1 MKKEFFS
8 ELEKILYEKNLKLK
22 FELFDNFY
30 EEFQKENLIFNHE
43 HFAIFQNNT
52 YEKIKILH
60 PTRIRRP
67 KSTNSTQALAKII
80 HSIAHIEFSAINLAL
95 DASYR
100 FKNLPLEF
108 YKDWLEVAKDEMR
121 HFKLLNRALEEL
133 NFEYGSFEAH
143 ENLEDALKA
152 TKNSLKYRMGVVH
165 RGLEAKGLDA
175 NPFVLKKIQNSNHSI
190 KPFLEE
196 ILQII
201 LEEEIIH
208 VKKGDFWWNF
218 AKDERDDYLSLCRQF
233 KEFNLAG
240 KKLNDEARLKAGF
253 SKQELEELKD
263 FYS

>member
-1 MKKEFFS
+1 
-8 ELEKILYEKNLKLK
+8 
-22 FELFDNFY
+22 
-30 EEFQKENLIFNHE
+30 
-43 HFAIFQNNT
+43 
-52 YEKIKILH
+52 
-60 PTRIRRP
+60 
-67 KSTNSTQALAKII
+67 

-100 FKNLPLEF
+100 FKNLPLKF
-108 YKDWLEVAKDEMR
+108 YKDWLEVAKDEMK
-121 HFKLLNRALEEL
+121 HFKLLNQALEEL

>member
-1 MKKEFFS
+1 MK
-8 ELEKILYEKNLKLK
+8 
-22 FELFDNFY
+22 
-30 EEFQKENLIFNHE
+30 
-43 HFAIFQNNT
+43 
-52 YEKIKILH
+52 
-60 PTRIRRP
+60 
-67 KSTNSTQALAKII
+67 
-80 HSIAHIEFSAINLAL
+80 
-95 DASYR
+95 
-100 FKNLPLEF
+100 F

-133 NFEYGSFEAH
+133 NFKYGSFEAH